1 MSSVLFVLEV
11 LLTMLVSF
19 SPLIVYFV
27 VSVSLQKIA
36 YNNFYSCIGYK
47 GVVATGIIGTTL
59 HELSHYFFCKIF
71 RHRVTDMS
79 FYRPSSV
86 DSTLGYV
93 SYTYKRTS
101 IYQVIGLFW
110 VGYAPFICGVFYL
123 WGITYLLLDLNL
135 FDYGFSIAGGGF
147 SDVAYQLL
155 QQVLLG
161 LEALAWSVYYG
172 GLYGL
177 VWVLITVSILLHMMP
192 SVPDIKGSWSGF
204 WIMFLVAFAGFSY
217 VVFNFEGEY
226 DHYVDSVYSFS
237 LSLSAVLCQILSIL
251 ILLVIFSFI
260 MKKTARLVAVLWVRV
275 FKSRC

>member
-1 MSSVLFVLEV
+1 MAAIVFSLEV

-19 SPLIVYFV
+19 SPLIVYFL
-27 VSVSLQKIA
+27 VSVSLQKMA

-59 HELSHYFFCKIF
+59 HELSHYFFCKVF
-71 RHRVTDMS
+71 AHRVTDMS

-93 SYTYKRTS
+93 SYTYKKTS

-123 WGITYLLLDLNL
+123 WGLTYLLLDLNL
-135 FDYGFSIAGGGF
+135 FAYGFDVSRTDGF
-147 SDVAYQLL
+147 SNVVY
-155 QQVLLG
+155 QVLEHVLVG

-172 GLYGL
+172 GWLGVIWSL
-177 VWVLITVSILLHMMP
+177 TTISILLHMMP

-204 WIMFLVAFAGFSY
+204 WIMFIVIFVGFSY
-217 VVFNFEGEY
+217 VVLNFEGDY
-226 DHYVDSVYSFS
+226 DHYVDSVYDFS
-237 LSLSAVLCQILSIL
+237 LSLTAVLCQMLSIL

-260 MKKTARLVAVLWVRV
+260 MKKTARLIAVLWLKVC
-275 FKSRC
+275 K